1 MAAYPIS
8 VLGFGDNVVDKYEH
22 IKTMYP
28 GGNAVNFAVFAKKL
42 GVDRSAYMGI
52 FGSDEEAEHVIA
64 SLEDEGVELLRCQQ
78 VLGVNGAAR
87 VTVDETGDRIF
98 LGSNEGGIRG
108 DMRYVIDRFAAE
120 YVSGF
125 DLVHSG
131 NYCFTERELPK
142 IKAAGV
148 PISFDFSDD
157 STDEYFEQIAPF
169 VTYAFMSMGDASLED
184 IKAKLEWVKALGPQI
199 VCASR
204 GSKGSVAYDG
214 ENFYEQGIKPVA
226 PEELKD
232 AMAAGDSLLTAF
244 LVTYLPR
251 RRPASAARPQFAR
264 AWTSLPV
271 LQRRPARSRAVG
283 ATRWSTRTSFL
294 SWRGVLGRPALRWES
309 RCPFVPARQDFAVPM
324 STRIWIPW
332 VASKGA
338 SQERFEG
345 CFLSI

>member
-1 MAAYPIS
+1 MAAFPIS

-42 GVDRSAYMGI
+42 GVERSAYMGI
-52 FGSDEEAEHVIA
+52 FGSDAEAEHVIA
-64 SLEDEGVELLRCQQ
+64 SLEDEDIELLRCQQ

-120 YVSGF
+120 YVRGF

-184 IKAKLEWVKALGPQI
+184 IKSKLEWVKALGPQI

-214 ENFYEQGIKPVA
+214 ENFYE
-226 PEELKD
+226 
-232 AMAAGDSLLTAF
+232 
-244 LVTYLPR
+244 
-251 RRPASAARPQFAR
+251 
-264 AWTSLPV
+264 
-271 LQRRPARSRAVG
+271 
-283 ATRWSTRTSFL
+283 
-294 SWRGVLGRPALRWES
+294 
-309 RCPFVPARQDFAVPM
+309 
-324 STRIWIPW
+324 
-332 VASKGA
+332 
-338 SQERFEG
+338 
-345 CFLSI
+345 

>member
-87 VTVDETGDRIF
+87 VTVDETEDRIF

-226 PEELKD
+226 PEE
-232 AMAAGDSLLTAF
+232 A
-244 LVTYLPR
+244 
-251 RRPASAARPQFAR
+251 
-264 AWTSLPV
+264 
-271 LQRRPARSRAVG
+271 QRRYGGRRFTADGVFGHLSFQEEGRRVRRGRNSRELGLRCRFCSADLQDRGQLGPPAGLRELVFCRGGVSWGAPHCVGSQDVRSC
-283 ATRWSTRTSFL
+283 L
-294 SWRGVLGRPALRWES
+294 RGRILLCRCLPESGSPGLHPRGPLRSAS
-309 RCPFVPARQDFAVPM
+309 R
-324 STRIWIPW
+324 
-332 VASKGA
+332 GA
-338 SQERFEG
+338 S
-345 CFLSI
+345 